1 MNLYRLTTNG
11 MLYSYRANLQ
21 NSYRTLADAMTKV
34 QTNRNFNSYAEDP
47 AAASRAF
54 TLRRE
59 HWQASAQVRN
69 NDCVLTSFRQ
79 AWSTIDSVKNDLV
92 TQKGKVN
99 TLRGLND
106 PDGTARKTLGQSTL
120 AAAEAAVQ
128 SMNVKYDGKFLFAGA
143 DGLNAPLTWE
153 EMPVIDTV
161 GTQRV
166 CDAASDG
173 QVLKFYTEDTPA
185 VDAAGNPIIDPATN
199 EQLIYK
205 KGEPVLVDDGTGTGG
220 TVQACYAEGEKI
232 FDKNGDPVMEGIG
245 EPKKDADG
253 NVVTE
258 KKLCYR
264 GVPVDS
270 PEKITVQKKDAD
282 GNPEV
287 DADGNPVYETID
299 NPDYKKLKD
308 MMGETTYVD
317 IGLGMQENPDGTP
330 IKSTVYNSALS
341 GLEFLDFGVDEDGDP
356 KNVISLMQKI
366 GDHLMKASDMDGQWV
381 QDPETKEWT
390 NNSEA
395 YKVLN
400 RLCGKLEKAIN
411 KMDVEYDEL
420 DTKAAFLDGN
430 STRLTADVKALNEQI
445 LGIEEID
452 PVAAITS
459 LSWAQ
464 YCYNAGLKIGTSILS
479 QSLIDYMN

>member
-153 EMPVIDTV
+153 EMPVIDQV
-161 GTQRV
+161 GTQKKFTAGTTPTQKRYAEDV
-166 CDAASDG
+166 IDMGPDGKPVLDADG
-173 QVLKFYTEDTPA
+173 KPVVL
-185 VDAAGNPIIDPATN
+185 
-199 EQLIYK
+199 YK
-205 KGEPVLVDDGTGTGG
+205 KGDQMFEADGVTPVEY
-220 TVQACYAEGEKI
+220 QEGELMV
-232 FDKNGDPVMEGIG
+232 DANGDPLMEGIG

-253 NVVTE
+253 NVITE

-270 PEKITVQKKDAD
+270 PETIKQKSDKVDDD
-282 GNPEV
+282 GNPI
-287 DADGNPVYETID
+287 YED
-299 NPDYKKLKD
+299 VPNPDYKKLKD

>member
-1 MNLYRLTTNG
+1 M
-11 MLYSYRANLQ
+11 
-21 NSYRTLADAMTKV
+21 
-34 QTNRNFNSYAEDP
+34 
-47 AAASRAF
+47 
-54 TLRRE
+54 
-59 HWQASAQVRN
+59 
-69 NDCVLTSFRQ
+69 
-79 AWSTIDSVKNDLV
+79 
-92 TQKGKVN
+92 
-99 TLRGLND
+99 
-106 PDGTARKTLGQSTL
+106 
-120 AAAEAAVQ
+120 
-128 SMNVKYDGKFLFAGA
+128 
-143 DGLNAPLTWE
+143 
-153 EMPVIDTV
+153 
-161 GTQRV
+161 
-166 CDAASDG
+166 
-173 QVLKFYTEDTPA
+173 
-185 VDAAGNPIIDPATN
+185 
-199 EQLIYK
+199 
-205 KGEPVLVDDGTGTGG
+205 
-220 TVQACYAEGEKI
+220 VQAYYKEGDKI

-270 PEKITVQKKDAD
+270 PEKITVQEKDENGDPKVD
-282 GNPEV
+282 GE
-287 DADGNPVYETID
+287 GNPVYKTID

>member
-166 CDAASDG
+166 YDAASPKV
-173 QVLKFYTEDTPA
+173 QKRYTEDTPA
-185 VDAAGNPIIDPATN
+185 LDVNGDPIMDPATG
-199 EQLIYK
+199 EPKIYK
-205 KGEPVLVDDGTGTGG
+205 KGDLVFEADGTTP
-220 TVQACYAEGEKI
+220 VYYDEGDKI

-270 PEKITVQKKDAD
+270 PEKITVQEKDENGDPKVD
-282 GNPEV
+282 GE
-287 DADGNPVYETID
+287 GNPVYKTID

-366 GDHLMKASDMDGQWV
+366 GDHLMQASDMDGQWV

>member
-21 NSYRTLADAMTKV
+21 NSYRTLADASTKV

-59 HWQASAQVRN
+59 HWQACAQLRN

-166 CDAASDG
+166 CDAASAG
-173 QVLKFYTEDTPA
+173 TIPKHYTEDVIK
-185 VDAAGNPIIDPATN
+185 VDADGKPVIGADGKPEI
-199 EQLIYK
+199 EHK
-205 KGEPVLVDDGTGTGG
+205 KGAPVLEDDGTGTM
-220 TVQACYAEGEKI
+220 VQAYYKEGDKI

-270 PEKITVQKKDAD
+270 PEKITVQEKDENGDPKVD
-282 GNPEV
+282 GE
-287 DADGNPVYETID
+287 GNPVYKTID

>member
-166 CDAASDG
+166 CDAASAG
-173 QVLKFYTEDTPA
+173 TVQKHYTEDVIQVGADGKPVIGA
-185 VDAAGNPIIDPATN
+185 DGKPVI
-199 EQLIYK
+199 EHK
-205 KGEPVLVDDGTGTGG
+205 K
-220 TVQACYAEGEKI
+220 
-232 FDKNGDPVMEGIG
+232 GDPVFE
-245 EPKKDADG
+245 ADG
-253 NVVTE
+253 TT
-258 KKLCYR
+258 
-264 GVPVDS
+264 PV
-270 PEKITVQKKDAD
+270 
-282 GNPEV
+282 
-287 DADGNPVYETID
+287 
-299 NPDYKKLKD
+299 
-308 MMGETTYVD
+308 
-317 IGLGMQENPDGTP
+317 
-330 IKSTVYNSALS
+330 
-341 GLEFLDFGVDEDGDP
+341 
-356 KNVISLMQKI
+356 
-366 GDHLMKASDMDGQWV
+366 
-381 QDPETKEWT
+381 
-390 NNSEA
+390 
-395 YKVLN
+395 
-400 RLCGKLEKAIN
+400 C
-411 KMDVEYDEL
+411 YDEG
-420 DTKAAFLDGN
+420 DK
-430 STRLTADVKALNEQI
+430 
-445 LGIEEID
+445 
-452 PVAAITS
+452 
-459 LSWAQ
+459 
-464 YCYNAGLKIGTSILS
+464 
-479 QSLIDYMN
+479 

>member
-21 NSYRTLADAMTKV
+21 NSYRTLADASTKV

-59 HWQASAQVRN
+59 HWQACAQLRN

-166 CDAASDG
+166 YDAASPKV
-173 QVLKFYTEDTPA
+173 QKRYTEDTPA
-185 VDAAGNPIIDPATN
+185 LDVNGAPIMDPATG
-199 EQLIYK
+199 EPKIYK
-205 KGEPVLVDDGTGTGG
+205 KGDLVFEADGTTP
-220 TVQACYAEGEKI
+220 VYYEEGDKI

-270 PEKITVQKKDAD
+270 PEKITVQEKDENGDPKVD
-282 GNPEV
+282 GE
-287 DADGNPVYETID
+287 GNPVYKTID

-308 MMGETTYVD
+308 MMGEATYVD
-317 IGLGMQENPDGTP
+317 IGLGMQENADGTP

-479 QSLIDYMN
+479 QSLLDYMN